1 MAIFCANFITP
12 FEFAVPYFI
21 RNIDPVMRIVIIGTG
36 NTATVLGRLFHGAG
50 HTILQVVGRT
60 STHLKQLGNILRST
74 ITSNP
79 KELNTEG
86 DLYIIAVSD
95 NAISQVA
102 SWLRVDKKLVVHTA
116 GSVDIEIISGCS
128 KNYGV
133 LYPLQSLRKEMDELP
148 HVPFLVEGNT
158 KDDGALIHD
167 LASTIS
173 GNVKFATGHQ
183 RLMTHIAAIMVSNFT
198 NHLYSIA
205 EEFCVKENIDFGL
218 LKPLIIET
226 AQRIQT
232 MSPSVVQTGPAIRK
246 DIHTLDKH
254 LRLLTAYPKLKTTY
268 LRLTD
273 SIMNP

>member
-1 MAIFCANFITP
+1 
-12 FEFAVPYFI
+12 
-21 RNIDPVMRIVIIGTG
+21 MRIVIIGTG

-198 NHLYSIA
+198 NHLYGIA
-205 EEFCVKENIDFGL
+205 EDFCDKENVDFKML
-218 LKPLIIET
+218 QPLILET
-226 AQRIQT
+226 AARVQKFSALE
-232 MSPSVVQTGPAIRK
+232 MQTGPASRNDTTTIK
-246 DIHTLDKH
+246 KH
-254 LRLLTAYPKLKTTY
+254 VQLLEKYPVQKSIY
-268 LRLTD
+268 EFLTE
-273 SIMNP
+273 SILAHLSKKK